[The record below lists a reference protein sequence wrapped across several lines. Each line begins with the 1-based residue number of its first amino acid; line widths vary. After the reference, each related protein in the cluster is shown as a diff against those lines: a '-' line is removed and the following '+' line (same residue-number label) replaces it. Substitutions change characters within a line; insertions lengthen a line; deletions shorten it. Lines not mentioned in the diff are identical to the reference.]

1 MAKRDHY
8 EVLGITRTA
17 SEDEIKKAYRKLAR
31 QYHPDHNKEA
41 GAQEKFV
48 EIQDA
53 YDTLSDPEKRK
64 MYDRF
69 GHAGQQGGFGGG
81 GGQGRA
87 APRGGAQVEFDM
99 DDLGSMFDS
108 FFGGGGGGGRAA
120 GQSPFGARSARRQQ
134 PKAPDVRHSIEIDL
148 PMSVT
153 GGKRSIEI
161 KHASK
166 TETVEVTIPAGI
178 TSGTKLRVRG
188 VGQADPARPGQ
199 RADLILT
206 VNVSPHPLFRRGDPL
221 KGEKP
226 ADVYLD
232 LPITFAEAA
241 LGAEIT
247 VPTPTGSSASLA
259 IPAGSTSGRQ
269 LRLKGQGSR
278 SSPPGDLYLKLEIVP
293 PPSGAITDEARKLLE
308 NLGDETKVRSAPGWP
323 RSSTDSPE
331 R

>member
-1 MAKRDHY
+1 MRMAKRDLY
-8 EVLGITRTA
+8 EVLGIARDA
-17 SEDEIKKAYRKLAR
+17 SEDDIKKAYRKLAR
-31 QYHPDHNKEA
+31 QYHPDHNKEV
-41 GAQEKFV
+41 GAQERFV
-48 EIQDA
+48 EIQEA

-69 GHAGQQGGFGGG
+69 GHAGPQGGFGGG
-81 GGQGRA
+81 GG
-87 APRGGAQVEFDM
+87 PRPRGGAGGAQVEFDM

-108 FFGGGGGGGRAA
+108 FFGGGGAA
-120 GQSPFGARSARRQQ
+120 RGSQSPFGSRTSRRQQ
-134 PKAPDVRHSIEIDL
+134 PKAPDMRHAIDIDL

-166 TETVEVTIPAGI
+166 TETVEVTIPPGI

-226 ADVYLD
+226 GDVYLD
-232 LPITFAEAA
+232 LPVTFAEAA
-241 LGAEIT
+241 LGAEVT
-247 VPTPTGSSASLA
+247 VPTPTGLTASLA
-259 IPAGSTSGRQ
+259 IPAGSTSGKQ
-269 LRLKGQGSR
+269 LRLRGQGSR
-278 SSPPGDLYLKLEIVP
+278 TSPPGDMYLRLEIVP
-293 PPSGAITDEARKLLE
+293 PPTGAITDEARRVLE
-308 NLGDETKVRSAPGWP
+308 NLGDETKVRTGPGWP
-323 RSSTDSPE
+323 S
-331 R
+331 

>member
-1 MAKRDHY
+1 MAKRDLY
-8 EVLGITRTA
+8 EVLGIARTA

-31 QYHPDHNKEA
+31 QYHPDHNKEP
-41 GAQEKFV
+41 GAQERFV
-48 EIQDA
+48 EIQEA

-69 GHAGQQGGFGGG
+69 GHAGPQGGFGGG
-81 GGQGRA
+81 GG
-87 APRGGAQVEFDM
+87 PRPRGGGGAQVEFDM

-108 FFGGGGGGGRAA
+108 FFGGGGAGRA
-120 GQSPFGARSARRQQ
+120 GQSPFGARASRRQQ
-134 PKAPDVRHSIEIDL
+134 PKAPDMRHAIDIDL

-166 TETVEVTIPAGI
+166 TETVEVTIPPGI

-188 VGQADPARPGQ
+188 VGQADPSRPGQ

-226 ADVYLD
+226 GDVYLD
-232 LPITFAEAA
+232 LPVTFAEAA
-241 LGAEIT
+241 LGAEVT
-247 VPTPTGSSASLA
+247 VPTPTGSTASLA
-259 IPAGSTSGRQ
+259 IPAGSTSGKQ
-269 LRLKGQGSR
+269 LRLRGQGSR
-278 SSPPGDLYLKLEIVP
+278 TSPPGDMYLRLEIVP
-293 PPSGAITDEARKLLE
+293 PPSGAITDEDRKVLQ
-308 NLGDETKVRSAPGWP
+308 NLGDETNVRTGPGWP
-323 RSSTDSPE
+323 S
-331 R
+331 